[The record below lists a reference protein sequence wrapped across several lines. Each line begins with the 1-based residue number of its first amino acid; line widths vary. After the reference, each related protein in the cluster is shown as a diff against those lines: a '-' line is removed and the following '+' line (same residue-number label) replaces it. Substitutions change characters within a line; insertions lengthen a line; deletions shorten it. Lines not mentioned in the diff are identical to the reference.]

1 MVLIHVIAKRP
12 QSLDPLHGGG
22 RQEIRMRMKCEM
34 GWPRRRLEEG
44 LKANIGIPKRSR
56 VLYDVVCSRIPSFPG
71 EQFVKPFVADA
82 ETVKDMGIEED
93 ARLSVEFIQAQ
104 VEKKKKENKR
114 TIVEAHPP
122 VRRGDQKKNKR
133 TIDEARPPPVRREGF
148 DRAAKDEYY
157 KNGLDNVQKALVADA
172 AEKKKQQQAADRARE
187 RREANKKNKLA
198 RTGDAIAQ
206 STKFKGEGRLLGGGD
221 VASKGNKD
229 DAIIER
235 LIAGENVDGAFDE
248 DDNNLIIA
256 GGKVK
261 IKLGNEDEAMI
272 AIGTLVG
279 GKGSK
284 NKIFKKA
291 VKTELTVRKKDEST
305 QNQIACV
312 NAGTFKLSPVTHEQL
327 LTITHGSGRTL
338 DESSNSKKIV
348 PGIIMVKIPLVMTGG
363 KNEYEERIIKVSD
376 IDTIKDRLLLYEFAF
391 RHNWQKTEYT
401 MYSLNEKQNHLFWS
415 IVYHA
420 KSSDRFVKGSSFRD
434 MLEIILPSTE
444 NHASSLETLLDRN
457 EELKTAMKDADI
469 ELEEEFHVDWVRLCS
484 REQRC
489 RDPLNIDSF

>member
-1 MVLIHVIAKRP
+1 MVLIHVIATRP
-12 QSLDPLHGGG
+12 QSLDPLHRGGP
-22 RQEIRMRMKCEM
+22 QQIRMRMKCEM
-34 GWPRRRLEEG
+34 GWPRRRFEEE
-44 LKANIGIPKRSR
+44 LKANIGIPERSR
-56 VLYDVVCSRIPSFPG
+56 VLYDVVCSRIPSWQG

-82 ETVKDMGIEED
+82 LTVQDMGIEED

-104 VEKKKKENKR
+104 VEKKKKKNKR

-133 TIDEARPPPVRREGF
+133 TIGEARPPPVRRAGF

-172 AEKKKQQQAADRARE
+172 AEVKKQQQAADRARE

-305 QNQIACV
+305 LNQIACV
-312 NAGTFKLSPVTHEQL
+312 DAGTFKLSPVTHEQL

-469 ELEEEFHVDWVRLCS
+469 ELEEEFLVDWDRVCS
-484 REQRC
+484 RQQRC

>member
-1 MVLIHVIAKRP
+1 MLFVP
-12 QSLDPLHGGG
+12 ESLHFQENSSSNRLSLTLKPL
-22 RQEIRMRMKCEM
+22 
-34 GWPRRRLEEG
+34 
-44 LKANIGIPKRSR
+44 
-56 VLYDVVCSRIPSFPG
+56 RIW
-71 EQFVKPFVADA
+71 
-82 ETVKDMGIEED
+82 GIEED

-122 VRRGDQKKNKR
+122 VRR
-133 TIDEARPPPVRREGF
+133 AGF

-157 KNGLDNVQKALVADA
+157 KSGLDNVKAALVADA
-172 AEKKKQQQAADRARE
+172 AEVKKQQQAADRARE

-338 DESSNSKKIV
+338 DE
-348 PGIIMVKIPLVMTGG
+348 
-363 KNEYEERIIKVSD
+363 
-376 IDTIKDRLLLYEFAF
+376 
-391 RHNWQKTEYT
+391 
-401 MYSLNEKQNHLFWS
+401 
-415 IVYHA
+415 
-420 KSSDRFVKGSSFRD
+420 
-434 MLEIILPSTE
+434 
-444 NHASSLETLLDRN
+444 
-457 EELKTAMKDADI
+457 
-469 ELEEEFHVDWVRLCS
+469 
-484 REQRC
+484 
-489 RDPLNIDSF
+489 

>member
-1 MVLIHVIAKRP
+1 MVLIHVTATRP

-22 RQEIRMRMKCEM
+22 PQKIRMRMKCEM
-34 GWPRRRLEEG
+34 GWPRRRFDEA
-44 LKANIGIPKRSR
+44 LKAIIGIPERSR
-56 VLYDVVCSRIPSFPG
+56 VLYDVVCSRIPSIPG

-82 ETVKDMGIEED
+82 ETVQDMGIEEQ

-104 VEKKKKENKR
+104 VEKKKKKNKR
-114 TIVEAHPP
+114 TIVEAPPP

-133 TIDEARPPPVRREGF
+133 TIVEAPPPVRRAGF
-148 DRAAKDEYY
+148 DRAAKDKFYET
-157 KNGLDNVQKALVADA
+157 GLDNVKAALKAH
-172 AEKKKQQQAADRARE
+172 AEEVKKRQQEADRARE
-187 RREANKKNKLA
+187 RREANQKNKLA

-248 DDNNLIIA
+248 GDKNLIIA

-312 NAGTFKLSPVTHEQL
+312 NAGTFELSQVTHEQL

-376 IDTIKDRLLLYEFAF
+376 IDTIKDRLLLFEFAWK
-391 RHNWQKTEYT
+391 HNWHEAEYT
-401 MYSLNEKQNHLFWS
+401 MYTLNEKQNHLFWS

-420 KSSDRFVKGSSFRD
+420 RSSDRFVKGSNFRD

-457 EELKTAMKDADI
+457 EELKKAMKDADI
-469 ELEEEFHVDWVRLCS
+469 ELEEEFLVNWDRVCS
-484 REQRC
+484 RQQRC
-489 RDPLNIDSF
+489 RDPVNIVSF

>member
-12 QSLDPLHGGG
+12 QLLDPLHGGG
-22 RQEIRMRMKCEM
+22 PQEIRMRMKCEM
-34 GWPRRRLEEG
+34 GWPRRRFEEE
-44 LKANIGIPKRSR
+44 LKANIGIPERSR
-56 VLYDVVCSRIPSFPG
+56 VLYDVVCSRIPSWQG

-82 ETVKDMGIEED
+82 LTVQDMGIEED

-104 VEKKKKENKR
+104 VEKKKKKNKR

-133 TIDEARPPPVRREGF
+133 TIGEARPPPVRRAGF

-157 KNGLDNVQKALVADA
+157 KSGLDNVKAALVADA
-172 AEKKKQQQAADRARE
+172 AEVKKQQQAADRARE

-305 QNQIACV
+305 LNQIACV
-312 NAGTFKLSPVTHEQL
+312 DAGTFKLSPVTHEQL

-376 IDTIKDRLLLYEFAF
+376 IDTIKDRLLLFEFAWK
-391 RHNWQKTEYT
+391 HNWHEAKYT